1 MTTIDD
7 VISRNFIEYQVEMLK
22 NIKYQNK
29 LLFDHTTLLYNS
41 DNSIKNIIYKLNDI
55 HEDFKWYRSSLN
67 KIQEKINI
75 NNILLVCI
83 FILQLFILFK

>member
-1 MTTIDD
+1 ME
-7 VISRNFIEYQVEMLK
+7 NFNDSIYKNFVEYQVEMLK

-41 DNSIKNIIYKLNDI
+41 DNSIKNTFHKLNNI
-55 HEDFKWYRSSLN
+55 YEDLN
-67 KIQEKINI
+67 NCHEKINV

>member
-1 MTTIDD
+1 MNIDE
-7 VISRNFIEYQVEMLK
+7 INRIFIEYQVEMLK

-41 DNSIKNIIYKLNDI
+41 DNNIKNIFHNLDSIYEDLNNC
-55 HEDFKWYRSSLN
+55 H
-67 KIQEKINI
+67 EKINV

>member
-1 MTTIDD
+1 MNT
-7 VISRNFIEYQVEMLK
+7 VIEDKININFIEYQVEMLK
-22 NIKYQNK
+22 NINYQNK

-41 DNSIKNIIYKLNDI
+41 DNSIKNIFHKLNNLY
-55 HEDFKWYRSSLN
+55 EYLN
-67 KIQEKINI
+67 NCNEKINV

>member
-1 MTTIDD
+1 MNIDE
-7 VISRNFIEYQVEMLK
+7 INRIFIEYQVEMLK

-29 LLFDHTTLLYNS
+29 LLYDHTTLLYNS
-41 DNSIKNIIYKLNDI
+41 NNSIKNIFHKLNNI
-55 HEDFKWYRSSLN
+55 YEDLN
-67 KIQEKINI
+67 NCHEKINI

>member
-1 MTTIDD
+1 MSTIDD
-7 VISRNFIEYQVEMLK
+7 IINRNFVEYQIEMLK

-29 LLFDHTTLLYNS
+29 LLFDHTTLLYNT
-41 DNSIKNIIYKLNDI
+41 DTSIKNTNYKLNNI
-55 HEDFKWYRSSLN
+55 YEELN
-67 KIQEKINI
+67 KCYEKINI

>member
-1 MTTIDD
+1 MNHNEIN
-7 VISRNFIEYQVEMLK
+7 RNFIEYQVEMLK
-22 NIKYQNK
+22 NIIYQNK

-41 DNSIKNIIYKLNDI
+41 NNSIKNIFHKLNNI
-55 HEDFKWYRSSLN
+55 YEDLN
-67 KIQEKINI
+67 KCHEKINI